1 MIPHIW
7 AARSGAPGE
16 ADTAGRRRRAS
27 SGDSTVVAYPSLRR
41 RKCLR
46 LLARHHPTGV
56 RKRLTSFQYDRSEI
70 VYSTI
75 SRDQFLLLLA
85 PLRSSTLRA
94 LPGGSELSWGVLCPG
109 VSPEVAPL
117 ESGALPIRCGSRMN
131 PYPFYIL
138 HSAVIRVVHAV
149 R

>member
-1 MIPHIW
+1 M
-7 AARSGAPGE
+7 
-16 ADTAGRRRRAS
+16 
-27 SGDSTVVAYPSLRR
+27 
-41 RKCLR
+41 
-46 LLARHHPTGV
+46 
-56 RKRLTSFQYDRSEI
+56 
-70 VYSTI
+70 
-75 SRDQFLLLLA
+75 SRDQLPLPLD

-117 ESGALPIRCGSRMN
+117 ECGALPTRCGSRMN
-131 PYPFYIL
+131 PYSLYIL

>member
-1 MIPHIW
+1 M
-7 AARSGAPGE
+7 
-16 ADTAGRRRRAS
+16 
-27 SGDSTVVAYPSLRR
+27 
-41 RKCLR
+41 
-46 LLARHHPTGV
+46 
-56 RKRLTSFQYDRSEI
+56 
-70 VYSTI
+70 
-75 SRDQFLLLLA
+75 SRDQLPLPLD

-117 ESGALPIRCGSRMN
+117 ECGAFPIRCGSRMN

-138 HSAVIRVVHAV
+138 HSAVFRVVHAV